1 MQTSAKARIQLLCAA
16 ALFSTG
22 GVAIKACEFR
32 GFELAGL
39 RSSIALVAFLAL
51 VPLARTWPSGR
62 AWLVG
67 VIYAATLSTFVVA
80 NKLTTSAN
88 AIFLQATAPLYVLI
102 LAPFLLGERWKLR
115 DLWFFVAMA
124 AGLACFFFDEAQ
136 PSATAPDPQLGN
148 QIGLISGVGWGL
160 SMMGFRWLAKTGS
173 GDMTLQAVVAGNAIA
188 ALACLGWAFASGPT
202 TISEA
207 GAGSWAWLVYI
218 GVFQIALAY
227 LLVTKAVRE
236 LEALEVTLLLL
247 LEPVLNPL
255 WSLLVHGETPGRL
268 ALVGAGILLAANL
281 LHSLRAPMRRK

>member
-1 MQTSAKARIQLLCAA
+1 MLTSAKARIQLLCAA

-202 TISEA
+202 TISDA

-268 ALVGAGILLAANL
+268 ALAGAGILLAATL
-281 LHSLRAPMRRK
+281 LHSLRAPVRRN

>member
-1 MQTSAKARIQLLCAA
+1 MLTSAKARIQLLCAA

-51 VPLARTWPSGR
+51 APLARTWPSGR

-136 PSATAPDPQLGN
+136 PSATAPDPPLGN

-255 WSLLVHGETPGRL
+255 WSLLVHGEAPGRL
-268 ALVGAGILLAANL
+268 ALVGAGILLVATL
-281 LHSLRAPMRRK
+281 LHSLRAPARRN

>member
-1 MQTSAKARIQLLCAA
+1 MPTHAKARFHLLCAA

-39 RSSIALVAFLAL
+39 RSLIALFAFLAMA
-51 VPLARTWPSGR
+51 PAARVWPSPR

-102 LAPFLLGERWKLR
+102 LAPFLLQERWKLR

-124 AGLACFFFDEAQ
+124 AGLVCFFFDEAA
-136 PSATAPDPQLGN
+136 PSATAPDPALGN
-148 QIGLISGVGWGL
+148 RIGLISGVGWGL
-160 SMMGFRWLAKTGS
+160 SMMGFRWLAKAGN
-173 GDMTLQAVVAGNAIA
+173 GDQTLQAVVAGNAIA
-188 ALACLGWAFASGPT
+188 AAACLGIAFGSGPT
-202 TISEA
+202 TILEA

-227 LLVTKAVRE
+227 LLVTRAVRE
-236 LEALEVTLLLL
+236 LDALEVTLLLL
-247 LEPVLNPL
+247 LEPVLNPV
-255 WSLLVHGETPGRL
+255 WSLLVHGEIPGRL
-268 ALVGAGILLAANL
+268 ALLGAGILLAATL
-281 LHSLRAPMRRK
+281 LRARRG

>member
-1 MQTSAKARIQLLCAA
+1 MLTSAKARIQLLCAA

-51 VPLARTWPSGR
+51 APLARTWPSGR

-202 TISEA
+202 TISDA

-268 ALVGAGILLAANL
+268 ALVGAGILLVATL
-281 LHSLRAPMRRK
+281 LHSLRAPVRRN

>member
-1 MQTSAKARIQLLCAA
+1 MLTSAKARIQLLCAA

-51 VPLARTWPSGR
+51 APLARTWPSGR

-202 TISEA
+202 TISDA

-255 WSLLVHGETPGRL
+255 WSLLVHGEIPGQL
-268 ALVGAGILLAANL
+268 ALLGAGILLIATL
-281 LHSLRAPMRRK
+281 LHSLRR

>member
-1 MQTSAKARIQLLCAA
+1 MLTSAKARIQLLCAA

-202 TISEA
+202 TISDA

-255 WSLLVHGETPGRL
+255 WSLLVHGEIPGQL
-268 ALVGAGILLAANL
+268 ALLGAGILLIATL
-281 LHSLRAPMRRK
+281 LHSLRK

>member
-1 MQTSAKARIQLLCAA
+1 MLTSAKARIQLLCAA

-202 TISEA
+202 TISDA

-255 WSLLVHGETPGRL
+255 WSLLVHGEIPGQL
-268 ALVGAGILLAANL
+268 ALLGAGILLIATL
-281 LHSLRAPMRRK
+281 LHSLRR

>member
-1 MQTSAKARIQLLCAA
+1 
-16 ALFSTG
+16 
-22 GVAIKACEFR
+22 
-32 GFELAGL
+32 
-39 RSSIALVAFLAL
+39 
-51 VPLARTWPSGR
+51 
-62 AWLVG
+62 

-124 AGLACFFFDEAQ
+124 LGLACFFFDEAQ

-173 GDMTLQAVVAGNAIA
+173 GDMTLEAVVAGNAIA
-188 ALACLGWAFASGPT
+188 ALACLGLAFASGPT
-202 TISEA
+202 TILEA
-207 GAGSWAWLVYI
+207 GAGSWVWLVYI

-227 LLVTKAVRE
+227 LLVTKAVRA

-255 WSLLVHGETPGRL
+255 WSLLVHGETPGQL
-268 ALVGAGILLAANL
+268 ALLGAGILLVATL
-281 LHSLRAPMRRK
+281 LHSLRAPSREI

>member
-1 MQTSAKARIQLLCAA
+1 MLTSAKARIQLLCAA

-62 AWLVG
+62 AWLIG

-136 PSATAPDPQLGN
+136 PSATAPNPQLGN

-173 GDMTLQAVVAGNAIA
+173 GDMTLQAVVAGNALA
-188 ALACLGWAFASGPT
+188 ALACLGWAFGSGPT
-202 TISEA
+202 TILDA

-255 WSLLVHGETPGRL
+255 WSLLVHDETPGRL
-268 ALVGAGILLAANL
+268 ALVGAGILLFATL
-281 LHSLRAPMRRK
+281 LHSLRAPVRRN